1 MSKLTKQDMEELR
14 ECCSYSCE
22 YTRTEEVVQEI
33 TAETLEELGAD
44 TRYPDEVG
52 LEDDIHE
59 FATLDD
65 FLRIFWDKAVE
76 RILNAVESK

>member
-33 TAETLEELGAD
+33 TAETLEELGTN
-44 TRYPDEVG
+44 TRCPDEVG
-52 LEDDIHE
+52 LEDDAYE